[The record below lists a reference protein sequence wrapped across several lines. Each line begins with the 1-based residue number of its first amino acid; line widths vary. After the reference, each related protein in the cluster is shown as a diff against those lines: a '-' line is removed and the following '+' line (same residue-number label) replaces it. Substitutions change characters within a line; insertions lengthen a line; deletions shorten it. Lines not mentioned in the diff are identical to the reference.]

1 MFPLEIQYAT
11 GLCLNFLWKI
21 NVHGFCVLFLSFN
34 GQSTKAFLFSPSFPH
49 VFKQKLLCLI
59 RKQKE
64 KANVP
69 FLLLD
74 FSIFL
79 LLFSKFQHL
88 KGSGLAHGPGSQDSW
103 ARGSLVGRK
112 EELCP
117 TL

>member
-1 MFPLEIQYAT
+1 MDFVCCFYLLM
-11 GLCLNFLWKI
+11 G
-21 NVHGFCVLFLSFN
+21 
-34 GQSTKAFLFSPSFPH
+34 KAQRPFLFSPSFLH

-69 FLLLD
+69 FLLLN

-79 LLFSKFQHL
+79 LPFSKFQHL
-88 KGSGLAHGPGSQDSW
+88 KGSGLACGPGSQDSW